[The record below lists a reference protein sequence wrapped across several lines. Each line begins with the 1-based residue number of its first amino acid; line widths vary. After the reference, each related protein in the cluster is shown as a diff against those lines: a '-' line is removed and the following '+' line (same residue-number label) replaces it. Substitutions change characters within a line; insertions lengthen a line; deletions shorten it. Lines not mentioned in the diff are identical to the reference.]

1 MANHH
6 RGEIEA
12 VLDGQTY
19 VLCLTL
25 GALAELESAFKANS
39 LMALADRF
47 EKGELT
53 SRDIAILISC
63 GLKGGGTD
71 ISADSVA
78 TMKTE
83 NGLSGFV
90 DIATS
95 LLVATFGKA
104 QNNNVGQKAE

>member
-12 VLDGQTY
+12 VFDGQTY

-25 GALAELESAFKANS
+25 GALAELESASKANS

-47 EKGELT
+47 EKGQLT
-53 SRDIAILISC
+53 SHDIAILISC
-63 GLKGGGTD
+63 GLKGGGAD
-71 ISADSVA
+71 IGPDAVMA
-78 TMKTE
+78 MKTE
-83 NGLSGFV
+83 NGLNGFV

-104 QNNNVGQKAE
+104 QSNKPSSKAE

>member
-25 GALAELESAFKANS
+25 GALAELESAFKASS

-47 EKGELT
+47 EKGQLT
-53 SRDIAILISC
+53 SHDIAILISC

-71 ISADSVA
+71 ICADVVA

-83 NGLSGFV
+83 NGLNGFI

-104 QNNNVGQKAE
+104 QTSTAGNKTE

>member
-1 MANHH
+1 MANDH

-12 VLDGQTY
+12 VLDGKTY

-47 EKGELT
+47 EKGQLT
-53 SRDIAILISC
+53 SHDIAILISC

-71 ISADSVA
+71 ISADAVL
-78 TMKTE
+78 TMKAE

-104 QNNNVGQKAE
+104 QPINAEQKN

>member
-12 VLDGQTY
+12 VLDGKTY

-53 SRDIAILISC
+53 SHDIAILISC

-71 ISADSVA
+71 ISAEAVLA
-78 TMKTE
+78 MKTE

-90 DIATS
+90 DIAKS

-104 QNNNVGQKAE
+104 PKSSAEQ

>member
-1 MANHH
+1 MANQH

-12 VLDGQTY
+12 VLDGQSY

-47 EKGELT
+47 EKSQLT
-53 SRDIAILISC
+53 SYDIAILISC
-63 GLKGGGTD
+63 GLKGGGAD
-71 ISADSVA
+71 ISADVVA
-78 TMKTE
+78 NMKAE

-104 QNNNVGQKAE
+104 QTINVEQKTI